1 MEINLLR
8 AFLALVETPNFGRA
22 SSLLNL
28 SQPALSRQLGK
39 LEAQLGGSLFS
50 RGRHGA
56 QLTELGRL
64 FAQEARRLVEHAD
77 AVLERGRRIAAGELG
92 ELRIGF
98 GSWAIDLVA
107 TTVPA
112 FRERYP
118 EVRVQVSDLPSIEQA
133 KALAD
138 GSLDVAFMRLT
149 RDRRLRQHRL
159 ASDYPAFV
167 LPRDFPLA
175 DRAVSMKS
183 VGERPLVL
191 IARDR
196 APGFHAAVM
205 ALYEHHGIRPRI
217 VQEAGEFH
225 AVQAL
230 VAAGQGISLVPASV
244 ARFLIEGVT
253 LRYVPASRRKWELGI
268 AHRLG
273 EVPLPAQRFVEMVL
287 G

>member
-8 AFLALVETPNFGRA
+8 SFLALVETPNFGRA

-112 FRERYP
+112 FR
-118 EVRVQVSDLPSIEQA
+118 
-133 KALAD
+133 
-138 GSLDVAFMRLT
+138 
-149 RDRRLRQHRL
+149 
-159 ASDYPAFV
+159 
-167 LPRDFPLA
+167 
-175 DRAVSMKS
+175 
-183 VGERPLVL
+183 
-191 IARDR
+191 
-196 APGFHAAVM
+196 
-205 ALYEHHGIRPRI
+205 
-217 VQEAGEFH
+217 
-225 AVQAL
+225 
-230 VAAGQGISLVPASV
+230 
-244 ARFLIEGVT
+244 
-253 LRYVPASRRKWELGI
+253 
-268 AHRLG
+268 
-273 EVPLPAQRFVEMVL
+273 
-287 G
+287 